1 MRTAERQDRLVA
13 ILRTSGETSVAGLAR
28 AMGVTRSTIRRD
40 LARLSIDDQVI
51 RTYGGATVRG
61 PVRLAPV
68 VDPAARARDRIGAA
82 AARLVSDGQ
91 TIAISSGS
99 TTLALARHL
108 SDREDLTVITNALDV
123 AWTLVDHDGV
133 DLIVLG
139 GSVRPRMR
147 SMLGHLTE
155 LGCRELRADTVFMGA
170 GGISAEHG
178 LMNDSV
184 PEIMSDRAMRSMAR
198 TCVILADA
206 SKFDLVAPAFVFG
219 LDRVDTIVTD
229 AGVRPDTLDA
239 LRKRGVQVVVAADE
253 EMA

>member
-1 MRTAERQDRLVA
+1 MRTVERQDRLVA
-13 ILRTSGETSVAGLAR
+13 MLRTNGGSSVVDLAR

-40 LARLSIDDQVI
+40 LARLSSDNQLI

-61 PVRLAPV
+61 PVRPTLM

-108 SDREDLTVITNALDV
+108 SEREDLTVITNALDV
-123 AWTLVDHDGV
+123 AWTLVDHEGV

-155 LGCRELRADTVFMGA
+155 LACRELRADIVFMGG
-170 GGISAEHG
+170 GGISVEHG

-184 PEIMSDRAMRSMAR
+184 PEIMSDRALRSMAR
-198 TCVILADA
+198 RCVILADA
-206 SKFDLVAPAFVFG
+206 RKFDLVAPAFVFG

-239 LRKRGVQVVVAADE
+239 LRARGVQVVVATDE
-253 EMA
+253 EMD